1 MAKAKAKDK
10 ERLSKGLPG
19 GYQGA
24 TKKPYPRMSVG
35 EAGSALGRK
44 TARADRGQ
52 GLEARRRLEQHVE
65 SAISS
70 KVAAEE
76 KRWAGLTEAQKDT
89 ERKEYAQKSAPR
101 RVASSAAQR
110 RDRLS
115 ISPFPRPAGKPTVKP
130 ERRAEGIAP
139 TPTGR
144 PTVRVAGKTLAR
156 DQKKRRDFE
165 AGHTIGR
172 GIPGYGSSAR
182 RRNGDAEGHAGGAP
196 GAQGQTPTKIKLT
209 EKERVMAR
217 AGREAESA
225 SLARSGPGRQE
236 ALRYAMAKR
245 MEERRGIH
253 RPGEKPSATETELRR
268 TSALGKLTY
277 QEQLDKD
284 RAAAKEARTKA
295 RAEKGAEFEET
306 REKTLEKEKL
316 EAEER
321 VRKHQIETQAEEA
334 KAARQ
339 PTKEPKSPEE
349 MGPTELQN
357 AIDAGDAE
365 AIDYKNRRDKA
376 KAKLD
381 KLKADVKSGKITP
394 GDAAT
399 QHYGKGV
406 GGLIKRAAGELGEK
420 WEGEPVFPGP
430 ESKKATTTPYKP
442 KAFKETYPELT
453 AGLEEVKHAFRWR
466 KGQTLKEKARS
477 TAWAKQKLSKEWKA
491 AQESAKRH
499 GKKALK
505 TRGK

>member
-1 MAKAKAKDK
+1 MAKAKDK
-10 ERLSKGLPG
+10 ERLSK
-19 GYQGA
+19 
-24 TKKPYPRMSVG
+24 KPYQRMSVG

-44 TARADRGQ
+44 TARTDRGQ

-76 KRWAGLTEAQKDT
+76 KRSAGLTEAQKVA
-89 ERKEYAQKSAPR
+89 ERKEYAQKFAPR
-101 RVASSAAQR
+101 RAASAAQR

-130 ERRAEGIAP
+130 KRRAEGPAP

-172 GIPGYGSSAR
+172 GVPGYGSSAR
-182 RRNGDAEGHAGGAP
+182 RRDGDAEGHAGGAP

-209 EKERVMAR
+209 EKERFIAP

-225 SLARSGPGRQE
+225 SLARSGPGRE
-236 ALRYAMAKR
+236 KALRYAMGQR

-253 RPGEKPSATETELRR
+253 RPGEKPGATETELRR

-295 RAEKGAEFEET
+295 RGEKGAEFEET

-321 VRKHQIETQAEEA
+321 VRKHQIETQAKKDEPPDMTTWTKGQLITSGTPAAQKILEDRETAERKAAAEKKRQQEIEDKAAYEAAAVKRRIEAERLRRERARIEAEKWKRGEPGAKEPPSSLPPEEPKGPVAEHEEA
-334 KAARQ
+334 TARGEHGPRARSRMWAA
-339 PTKEPKSPEE
+339 
-349 MGPTELQN
+349 
-357 AIDAGDAE
+357 
-365 AIDYKNRRDKA
+365 Y
-376 KAKLD
+376 
-381 KLKADVKSGKITP
+381 
-394 GDAAT
+394 
-399 QHYGKGV
+399 
-406 GGLIKRAAGELGEK
+406 AAGGGRGRREK
-420 WEGEPVFPGP
+420 E
-430 ESKKATTTPYKP
+430 
-442 KAFKETYPELT
+442 
-453 AGLEEVKHAFRWR
+453 
-466 KGQTLKEKARS
+466 RS

-499 GKKALK
+499 GKRALK